1 MLSSL
6 TGKIHEISEEHVEQ
20 KESCIKQNFMDLAT
34 LKDWL
39 EDHLL
44 FTNFTELI
52 SIVKEVTASEE
63 SQVNYNLQ
71 QSFDDVEFKISKI
84 KRSEKIKTMASL

>member
-1 MLSSL
+1 
-6 TGKIHEISEEHVEQ
+6 
-20 KESCIKQNFMDLAT
+20 MDLAT

-39 EDHLL
+39 GYHLL

>member
-1 MLSSL
+1 
-6 TGKIHEISEEHVEQ
+6 
-20 KESCIKQNFMDLAT
+20 MDLAT